1 MNREPEKSCKKSSIY
16 PYANTRR
23 GAAVVEMAVV
33 TPLLLTIMFGII
45 EFGWVLTV
53 KENIN
58 NATREACRVGILPG
72 GTQQAIYDRFVEAV
86 SPIGITV
93 TPGMLTVI
101 EATTANPV
109 VTVRSSVP
117 YSEVSLLGSFLGINP
132 GTIGSSCVMR
142 KEAMF

>member
-1 MNREPEKSCKKSSIY
+1 MARKLKKNPVNQLCLTLY
-16 PYANTRR
+16 TRR

-33 TPLLLTIMFGII
+33 TPLLLTILFGII

-53 KENIN
+53 KETLT

-72 GTQQAIYDRFVEAV
+72 GTPQAIYDRFEAAV

-93 TPGMLTVI
+93 TQDMLTI
-101 EATTANPV
+101 TEATSANPV

-132 GTIGSSCVMR
+132 GTIGASCVMR
-142 KEAMF
+142 KEAVF